1 MVGMSGWSE
10 GNERMSALA
19 RWAMVGGLLTALAG
33 TGGFLLAATGAPPTD
48 AEVRSDL
55 LATIRAAAPR
65 ERLEREIASALDRD
79 APEEAEEY
87 LEVADLIGV
96 PVDPAL
102 RQRWTEESSGWNAMI
117 RAAKRATLG
126 FATGEGE
133 DAVGVAA
140 ALASDLTIVGDVRD
154 LAGEASKMAKGE
166 AVDELTIGLSI
177 AGVALT
183 AGTVATAGSA
193 LPAKAGLSLTKLA
206 RRTGKLTA
214 KFQAE
219 LGGIVLRAVDM
230 PAFRRAV
237 AGIPWYRMDEL
248 AAAAGRHAARVDGA
262 AIRRTMAS
270 LGEIGAATSP
280 TRTLSILR
288 HVEGVTDL
296 RNAERAAKLL
306 GKPASGALRLTGRAL
321 LGVAAGAVKL
331 SVAAIGAIVAAVAG
345 ALSFLVGALTALSV
359 ARRAARAVRWLFR
372 NTLGRLLRPH
382 PAAAG

>member
-1 MVGMSGWSE
+1 
-10 GNERMSALA
+10 MSALG
-19 RWAMVGGLLTALAG
+19 RWAMVGGLLTLLVG
-33 TGGFLLAATGAPPTD
+33 MGGYLLTETDTPPTD
-48 AEVRSDL
+48 AEVRSNL

-102 RQRWTEESSGWNAMI
+102 RRRWTEETSGWNATM
-117 RAAKRATLG
+117 RAAKRAALG

-133 DAVGVAA
+133 DPVGVAA
-140 ALASDLTIVGDVRD
+140 ALASDLTVVGDVRD

-166 AVDELTIGLSI
+166 AIDELTVGLSI

-183 AGTVATAGSA
+183 AGTVATMGSA

-219 LGGIVLRAVDM
+219 MGGIVLRAVDI

-280 TRTLSILR
+280 ARTLSILR
-288 HVEGVTDL
+288 HVDGVTDL

-306 GKPASGALRLTGRAL
+306 GKPVSGALRLTGRAL
-321 LGVAAGAVKL
+321 LGVAAGAVTL
-331 SVAAIGAIVAAVAG
+331 SMAAVGAIVAAVAG
-345 ALSFLVGALTALSV
+345 TLSFLIGALMALSIL
-359 ARRAARAVRWLFR
+359 RRTARAVRWLFR
-372 NTLGRLLRPH
+372 NSVGRLFRSH
-382 PAAAG
+382 PTPAR